1 MDDFTETSFPR
12 PQTATR
18 AAPAP
23 SVVVATLALE
33 KVDQKAQRHAA
44 ASDDD
49 ASSRSRASRLANGV
63 NDVLG
68 AKFYALGRLSARYPW
83 RMIAASWMFAVLLAS
98 GLGAR
103 GLKNENRSEKLWVP
117 SNTQA
122 QGDKTYVDTYYGSET
137 RFAQVVLKSTT
148 AGENILTPA
157 GLDALNTVITA
168 VRAASITWEGS
179 TYSYNDHCYRTGS
192 NCWESNVLTAFANAA
207 AWDTQDEINTA
218 LTANP
223 ITNQDGSTLYLE
235 KVAGGLTYNSASA
248 PTGAVA
254 LSATFLFT
262 NNEELVSGDMV
273 DKKGDAFDT
282 ELLKIFAEPPTGF
295 EASYVT
301 DRSFGDEFGGAINA
315 DLLKL
320 QIALF
325 LILAYA
331 AATLSKWNLGCVGS
345 RVGVTFAGIVSI
357 GMAIAS
363 AYGLCAYLG
372 LFFSPLMNV
381 LPFLLLGIGVDDMFV
396 IVNAYD
402 NEVSRDPV
410 ERMGQSLRSSG
421 MSITVTSLTDVV
433 AFLIGSS
440 TSLPALRNFC
450 FYAALGIFFDYVYQ
464 VTFFTAF
471 LTLDE
476 RRKANNKGDCFF
488 CLDCPPQACCR
499 CCSPEKSEKSI
510 LQRGMGRLGSG
521 LRHRVVKYSVLVFF
535 TVITIMGIIGCVKM
549 EVDADVNN
557 FIPDGSY
564 LKGWF
569 ADSNTYFTESGDSVE
584 LYSKATLDLAADDA
598 ELRAASA
605 AFKANDYI
613 VENTVRSWVDDFYTY
628 RTALGGVTSANYVS
642 TLNTWLANAGARYL
656 NDVVFDDETSPT
668 SITTTR
674 IHGNHVKATKSKES
688 VTAMDS
694 LRADIAAV
702 SGNDNGE
709 IFAYGRSWLDYEQ
722 YKTIDAEAIRNISVT
737 LAACLV
743 IITILIVD
751 PKTVFAVFLALS
763 MIFVNIVGFMHFW
776 GLSIDSVTVIML
788 VIALGLAVDY
798 SAHIGRAYLEK
809 RGTPDER
816 IVRTLEDMGVAV
828 WNGAMSTFMAVM
840 ILGSS
845 SSYVFMTFFK
855 QLFLCITLGLAHGL
869 IFLPVLLSLLKP
881 APYAEAR

>member
-1 MDDFTETSFPR
+1 MDGFTETSFPR

-18 AAPAP
+18 EANAP
-23 SVVVATLALE
+23 SVVVATVRAD
-33 KVDQKAQRHAA
+33 VDQKAHDKAA
-44 ASDDD
+44 ASNDADD
-49 ASSRSRASRLANGV
+49 ASRTLSARLANGV
-63 NDVLG
+63 NNALG
-68 AKFYALGRLSARYPW
+68 AKFYALGRLSASYPW
-83 RMIAASWMFAVLLAS
+83 RVIAASLTFALILAV
-98 GLGAR
+98 GLGVP

-117 SNTQA
+117 TNTQA
-122 QGDKTYVDTYYGSET
+122 QSDKAYVDTYYGSET
-137 RFAQVVLKSTT
+137 RFAQVILKSKT

-157 GLDALNTVITA
+157 GFTALNTLITA
-168 VRAASITWEGS
+168 VRAAKITWEGS
-179 TYSYNDHCYRTGS
+179 AYTYSDHCYRTGAE
-192 NCWESNVLTAFANAA
+192 CYETNVLSPFASAA
-207 AWDTQDEINTA
+207 GWDTQAEIDAA
-218 LTANP
+218 LSASP
-223 ITNQDGSTLYLE
+223 IINQDGSKMYLE
-235 KVAGGLTYNSASA
+235 AVAGGLTFNSASA

-254 LSATFLFT
+254 LSATFLFK
-262 NNEELVSGDMV
+262 NNEELVKGNMV
-273 DKKGDAFDT
+273 DDKGDAFDT
-282 ELLKIFAEPPTGF
+282 ELIKIFADAPAGF
-295 EASYVT
+295 ETSYVT
-301 DRSFGDEFGGAINA
+301 DRSFGDEFGGAISS

-331 AATLSKWNLGCVGS
+331 ATTLSKWNLGCVGS
-345 RVGVTFAGIVSI
+345 RVGVTCAGIVSI

-363 AYGLCAYLG
+363 SYGLCAYFG

-410 ERMGQSLRSSG
+410 ERMAQSLRSSG

-450 FYAALGIFFDYVYQ
+450 FYAAFGIFFDYLYQ

-471 LTLDE
+471 LSLDE

-488 CLDCPPQACCR
+488 CLDCPPQACCQ
-499 CCSPEKSEKSI
+499 CCAPHKSEKSFM
-510 LQRGMGRLGSG
+510 QRGMGRLGSG
-521 LRHRVVKYSVLVFF
+521 LRHRAVKFFVLIFF
-535 TVITIMGIIGCVKM
+535 TSITAAGIAGCVKM

-564 LKGWF
+564 LKDWF
-569 ADSNTYFTESGDSVE
+569 SDLDTYFTESGDSVE
-584 LYSKATLDLAADDA
+584 LYSKSTLNLAADDS
-598 ELRAASA
+598 ELRAATA
-605 AFKANDYI
+605 AFKANDFI
-613 VENTVRSWVDDFYTY
+613 IGSTVRSWVDDFYTY
-628 RTALGGVTSANYVS
+628 RTGLGNVNSANYVS
-642 TLNTWLANAGARYL
+642 TLNTWLAGAGSRYL
-656 NDVVFDDETSPT
+656 NDVVFDSKTSPT
-668 SITTTR
+668 SIMTTR
-674 IHGNHVKATKSKES
+674 VHGNHIKVTKSKQS
-688 VTAMDS
+688 VTSMDS
-694 LRADIAAV
+694 LRTDIAAV
-702 SGNDNGE
+702 SGNDDGE

-722 YKTIDAEAIRNISVT
+722 YKTIDSEAIRNISVT

-751 PKTVFAVFLALS
+751 PKTVFAVFLALA
-763 MIFVNIVGFMHFW
+763 MIFVNIVGYMHFW

-828 WNGAMSTFMAVM
+828 WNGALSTFMAV
-840 ILGSS
+840 IVLGSS
-845 SSYVFMTFFK
+845 SSYVFLTFFK